1 MILHVCVQGVHA
13 QPAVS
18 ANAKLLFTIT
28 QFIQTDSGL
37 IIHHFNK
44 AACKNSFFTTEFIP
58 AYVPAPVAHAAI
70 KIAEQP
76 SPRFMII
83 HGNISHDFFYRSK
96 IDTPFTQQN
105 LQQHTERVWL
115 DVLIKEKY
123 PFRVGFSARQSNAP
137 FLRDV
142 FNTNLHFDKL
152 NFNKNIKQELITT
165 LTEMKW
171 QNPDLKM
178 IDAALEE
185 QKKRYQN
192 VKNFVSSPA
201 ALQRI
206 IEERERLFY
215 SKQKPAVDT
224 QPVSLQSM
232 LVKQQIKLKN
242 GSTFIFEKDSII
254 NNETLP
260 QLPKADS
267 SFIKMFENK
276 KEELAKLEKSVTR
289 LQKQSDSIKNN
300 ITKNILKARQA
311 IYKAATPKEL
321 DNVAKQNGIVEQKK
335 ENLQSFLS
343 NVKQLSVGRSLVDY
357 SELTAQNIM
366 LTGVNVEY
374 NPSYYIAFAAGK
386 IDYGFRDFF
395 GRGIKQK
402 NQYLVLGRLGWG
414 DLNKRSVIITMFKGR
429 KNNYPGLLATDSNS
443 NSSQLFGYAVETSIK
458 KNEHTF
464 FSAEIAKSTK
474 NNSYNSLQ
482 SSDGNKNNLFNYSDN
497 SNMGFNLKGQTLIP
511 ATGTRLSG
519 FFRKTGEQF
528 QSFSLFT
535 YNTNQQAWQL
545 RADQSFLKRKIN
557 VTAMLRQN
565 DFTNPLTN
573 KTFKTST
580 VFKTVQLNIRV
591 PHWPVVSA
599 GYYPGSQ
606 FYIVDNR
613 IVRENAYY
621 ILNGSVLHT
630 YRFKDVSM
638 NSSFIYNRYFNK
650 ATDSGFVFYKGMN
663 YILAQ
668 SVLLKKLQM
677 QGSYSYNKQTE
688 LEYYTLDGNGDYE
701 LRKFLRLG
709 AGVKYNQVKGGQSYW
724 GQSLRLS
731 ADLKKLGGIQLHYEK
746 SYLPTIRQTLY
757 PVEMGRVS
765 WYKNF

>member
-1 MILHVCVQGVHA
+1 MILHACVQYVYA

-18 ANAKLLFTIT
+18 ANAKLLFNIT
-28 QFIQTDSGL
+28 KFVQTDSGL

-44 AACKNSFFTTEFIP
+44 AACKNSFFTNEFIP
-58 AYVPAPVAHAAI
+58 AYVPAPSTHVAV
-70 KIAEQP
+70 KITELP
-76 SPRFMII
+76 RPRFMII
-83 HGNISHDFFYRSK
+83 HGNISYDFFYRSK
-96 IDTPFTQQN
+96 TDTPFTQQN

-123 PFRVGFSARQSNAP
+123 PFRVGFTARQSNAP
-137 FLRDV
+137 FLRDL

-152 NFNKNIKQELITT
+152 NFNKNIKQELITK
-165 LTEMKW
+165 LTDKQW

-185 QKKRYQN
+185 QKKRYEN
-192 VKNFVSSPA
+192 VKNFVSGPA
-201 ALQRI
+201 VLQRI

-215 SKQKPAVDT
+215 SKQKPAVNTKPD
-224 QPVSLQSM
+224 SLKSM

-242 GSTFIFEKDSII
+242 GGSFSFEKDSII
-254 NNETLP
+254 NDQTVAEK
-260 QLPKADS
+260 PKADS
-267 SFIKMFENK
+267 SFIKMFESK
-276 KEELAKLEKSVTR
+276 KEELVKLEKSVAR
-289 LQKQSDSIKNN
+289 LQQQSDSIKNN

-311 IYKAATPKEL
+311 VYKAANPKEL
-321 DNVAKQNGIVEQKK
+321 ENVARQNGIGEQKK
-335 ENLQSFLS
+335 EKLQSFLS
-343 NVKQLSVGRSLVDY
+343 DVKQLSVGRSLVDY
-357 SELTAQNIM
+357 TELTAKNIM

-374 NPSYYIAFAAGK
+374 NPSWYAAFAAGK

-414 DLNKRSVIITMFKGR
+414 DINKRSVIITLFKGR
-429 KNNYPGLLATDSNS
+429 KNNYPGLLASDSNS

-458 KNEHTF
+458 RNEHTF

-474 NNSYNSLQ
+474 NSLYNSLQ
-482 SSDGNKNNLFNYSDN
+482 GADSNKNNLFKYSDN

-545 RADQSFLKRKIN
+545 RADQSFLKQKIK

-580 VFKTVQLNIRV
+580 VFKTLQLNIRV

-613 IVRENAYY
+613 TVRENAYY
-621 ILNGSVLHT
+621 ILNGSVLHA
-630 YRFKDVSM
+630 YRFKDFAM

-650 ATDSGFVFYKGMN
+650 ATDSGFVFYKGSN

-668 SVLLKKLQM
+668 SVLLNKLQM

-688 LEYYTLDGNGDYE
+688 LQYYTLDANGDYE
-701 LRKFLRLG
+701 LHKFLRLG
-709 AGVKYNQVKGGQSYW
+709 AGVKYNRVKSGQGYW
-724 GQSLRLS
+724 GQALRLS
-731 ADLKKLGGIQLHYEK
+731 ADFKKLGGIQLHYEK
-746 SYLPTIRQTLY
+746 SYLPTIQQTLY
-757 PVEMGRVS
+757 PVEIGRVS
-765 WYKNF
+765 WYKIF

>member
-13 QPAVS
+13 QPAFS

-83 HGNISHDFFYRSK
+83 HGNISYDFFYRSK

-374 NPSYYIAFAAGK
+374 NPSYYLAFAAGK

-482 SSDGNKNNLFNYSDN
+482 SADGNKNNLFNYSDN

-621 ILNGSVLHT
+621 ILNGSVLHN

-668 SVLLKKLQM
+668 SVLLNKLQM
-677 QGSYSYNKQTE
+677 QGSYSHNKQTE